1 MYTAF
6 AVCALF
12 AARTSGF
19 YRGFLRCPQDTTCMK
34 SREVMTSYILVFAAQ
49 EIYVACVMTW
59 NVLPPSRPPTVFRF
73 SADQINVF
81 VRCTFFGSRSP
92 SAVHRH
98 PLVLDYAPSLSGV
111 SQLLSVC
118 FPADSLF
125 RLQRGATPVAAC
137 LQAPAELC
145 KAVAAAPH
153 TFGNRLLVFP
163 SCQNIIV
170 LVGGVVLPL
179 PHAALGAYRLARRPP
194 CKACQSP
201 PRCPWLKRF
210 HALPVRP
217 RAAIRACL
225 RCLSPVG
232 TAFHSHCSVN
242 VIAPSPS
249 CRLWSISA
257 CRAKDTPKE

>member
-49 EIYVACVMTW
+49 EIYVACVMIW

-137 LQAPAELC
+137 LQAPAKLC
-145 KAVAAAPH
+145 RTVAAVQH
-153 TFGNRLLVFP
+153 CSETVLVFP

-170 LVGGVVLPL
+170 LVGGVVLPP
-179 PHAALGAYRLARRPP
+179 PHAASGTDCLARRPP

-225 RCLSPVG
+225 RCLSPAG
-232 TAFHSHCSVN
+232 TALHSQFFSVN
-242 VIAPSPS
+242 VITPSPS
-249 CRLWSISA
+249 CRLRSISA
-257 CRAKDTPKE
+257 CRAKGTPKV